1 MKKTIKL
8 IFCLGS
14 LMSLLNINAT
24 KNNDF
29 LETTLLDNNEK
40 ISLIGKRNA
49 TSESLETS
57 KMFTQVGLKNGDY
70 YLRFATAIKANE
82 NLDNISTLNYTR
94 IIEDNTKTA
103 EAKTVY
109 YGIASGENTY
119 YYDGT
124 DLTTDAKYRGQ
135 YLWTCYTIKF
145 KNASVS
151 NYLEKNIQLKLVIND
166 NNNDAVTT
174 TTTLLENM
182 NKFSFEAE
190 SDSVT
195 YKNCDNVP
203 SWGGIS
209 QNYKIGGQTGIK
221 VENGNEGASFT
232 FNINSEYETYLMS
245 SVYVTPFKEE
255 NYCLNDKYSLTVNNE
270 IIDYKTSVIETG
282 VDGTEYDGNWAKYF
296 VKVDIGMLHL
306 VKGNNTITFT
316 SKGWAGLIMDKIEFN
331 GLANLKEFGYECVI
345 EAESDSVIVKQS
357 DNQKYDGITTNGTT
371 NGIGRLKVENEN
383 QGASFTFNVNS
394 ESDVEANLMAYVTPK
409 QFDYYLQDG
418 YSLLINGLEMKYDA
432 SIIKTPGK
440 DANYDGSW
448 ATYFVEVKI
457 GKIKLV
463 KGNNTIT
470 FVAKNTAGLIMDK
483 IILTANTPISE
494 ASK

>member
-70 YLRFATAIKANE
+70 YLRFATAIKAND
-82 NLDNISTLNYTR
+82 NLDYISTLNYTR
-94 IIEDNTKTA
+94 IIEDNTNQV
-103 EAKTVY
+103 EARTVY
-109 YGIASGENTY
+109 YGISSGENTY
-119 YYDGT
+119 YYDGSK
-124 DLTTDAKYRGQ
+124 LTTDASYRGQ

-151 NYLEKNIQLKLVIND
+151 NYLEKNIQMKLLINGKD
-166 NNNDAVTT
+166 EVTT
-174 TTTLLENM
+174 TTTLLDNM

-195 YKNCDNVP
+195 IKQIDEP
-203 SWGGIS
+203 KWGGITT
-209 QNYKIGGQTGIK
+209 NGTTNGIGRLK
-221 VENGNEGASFT
+221 VENDNKGASFT

-245 SVYVTPFKEE
+245 SVYVTPFKY
-255 NYCLNDKYSLTVNNE
+255 NYYLHNEYSLTVNNE
-270 IIDYKTSVIETG
+270 IIDYHTKEIENVGKDETL
-282 VDGTEYDGNWAKYF
+282 YDGVWAKQF

-306 VKGNNTITFT
+306 VQGNNTITFT
-316 SKGWAGLIMDKIEFN
+316 SKSSAGLIMDKIEFA

-345 EAESDSVIVKQS
+345 EAESDSVTIKQI
-357 DNQKYDGITTNGTT
+357 DEPKWGGITTNGTT
-371 NGIGRLKVENEN
+371 NGIGRLKVENDN
-383 QGASFTFNVNS
+383 KGASFTFNVNS
-394 ESDVEANLMAYVTPK
+394 ELDVEANLTTYVTPK
-409 QFDYYLQDG
+409 QFNYYLHND
-418 YSLLINGLEMKYDA
+418 YSLLINGVEMNYET
-432 SIIKTPGK
+432 SVITTPGES
-440 DANYDGSW
+440 ATYEGAW

>member
-70 YLRFATAIKANE
+70 YLRFATAIKAND
-82 NLDNISTLNYTR
+82 NLDYISTLNYTR
-94 IIEDNTKTA
+94 IIEDNTNQV
-103 EAKTVY
+103 EARTVY
-109 YGIASGENTY
+109 YGISSGENTY
-119 YYDGT
+119 YYDGSK
-124 DLTTDAKYRGQ
+124 LTTDASYRGQ

-151 NYLEKNIQLKLVIND
+151 NYLEKNIQMKLLINGKD
-166 NNNDAVTT
+166 EVTT
-174 TTTLLENM
+174 TTTLLDNM

-195 YKNCDNVP
+195 IKQIDEP
-203 SWGGIS
+203 KWGGITT
-209 QNYKIGGQTGIK
+209 NGTTNGIGRLK
-221 VENGNEGASFT
+221 VENDNKGASFT

-245 SVYVTPFKEE
+245 SVYVTPFKY
-255 NYCLNDKYSLTVNNE
+255 NYYLHNEYSLTVNNE
-270 IIDYKTSVIETG
+270 IIDYQTKEIENVGKDETL
-282 VDGTEYDGNWAKYF
+282 YDGVWAKQF

-306 VKGNNTITFT
+306 VQGNNTITFT
-316 SKGWAGLIMDKIEFN
+316 SKSSAGLIMDKIEFA

-345 EAESDSVIVKQS
+345 EAESDSVTIKQI
-357 DNQKYDGITTNGTT
+357 DEPKWGGITTNGTT
-371 NGIGRLKVENEN
+371 NGIGRLKVENDN
-383 QGASFTFNVNS
+383 KGASFTFNVNS
-394 ESDVEANLMAYVTPK
+394 ELDVEANLTTYVTPK
-409 QFDYYLQDG
+409 QFNYYLHND
-418 YSLLINGLEMKYDA
+418 YSLLINGVEMNYET
-432 SIIKTPGK
+432 SVITTPGES
-440 DANYDGSW
+440 ATYEGAW

>member
-70 YLRFATAIKANE
+70 YLRFATAIKAND

-109 YGIASGENTY
+109 YGIASGEETY

-124 DLTTDAKYRGQ
+124 DLTTDTKYRGQ

-151 NYLEKNIQLKLVIND
+151 NYLEKNIQMELLINGKD
-166 NNNDAVTT
+166 KVTT
-174 TTTLLENM
+174 TTTLLDNM

-195 YKNCDNVP
+195 IKQIDEP
-203 SWGGIS
+203 KWGGITT
-209 QNYKIGGQTGIK
+209 NGTTDGKGRLK
-221 VENGNEGASFT
+221 VENDNKGASFT
-232 FNINSEYETYLMS
+232 FNIYSEYETYLMS
-245 SVYVTPFKEE
+245 SVYVTPFKY
-255 NYCLNDKYSLTVNNE
+255 NYYLHNEYSLTVNNE
-270 IIDYKTSVIETG
+270 KIDYQTNEIKNVGKDETL
-282 VDGTEYDGNWAKYF
+282 YDGVWAKCF

-306 VKGNNTITFT
+306 VQGNNTITFT
-316 SKGWAGLIMDKIEFN
+316 SKSTAGLIMDKIEFN
-331 GLANLKEFGYECVI
+331 GLANLKEFSYECVI
-345 EAESDSVIVKQS
+345 EAESDSVTIKQA
-357 DNQKYDGITTNGTT
+357 DNPKYGGITTDGTT

-394 ESDVEANLMAYVTPK
+394 ELDVEANLTTYVTPK
-409 QFDYYLQDG
+409 QFNYYLHND
-418 YSLLINGLEMKYDA
+418 YSLLINGVEMKYET
-432 SIIKTPGK
+432 SVITTPGK
-440 DANYDGSW
+440 DATYEGAW

-494 ASK
+494 VSK

>member
-49 TSESLETS
+49 VSESLETS
-57 KMFTQVGLKNGDY
+57 KMFTQAGLKDGDY
-70 YLRFATAIKANE
+70 YLRFATAIKVNDT
-82 NLDNISTLNYTR
+82 LDNISTLNYTR

-119 YYDGT
+119 YYDGSK
-124 DLTTDAKYRGQ
+124 LTTDATFKGK

-151 NYLEKNIQLKLVIND
+151 NYLEKNIQLKLFINGKEE
-166 NNNDAVTT
+166 ATT

-195 YKNCDNVP
+195 YKDCANPQD
-203 SWGGIS
+203 GGITT
-209 QNYKIGGQTGIK
+209 NGITDGKGRLK
-221 VENGNEGASFT
+221 VGNGNAGAYFT
-232 FNINSEYETYLMS
+232 FNIYSEYETYLMS
-245 SVYVTPFKEE
+245 SVYVTPFKY
-255 NYCLNDKYSLTVNNE
+255 NYYLHNEYSLTVNNE
-270 IIDYKTSVIETG
+270 IINYQTKEIKDVGKDETL
-282 VDGTEYDGNWAKYF
+282 YDGVWAKQF

-306 VKGNNTITFT
+306 VQGNNTITFT
-316 SKGWAGLIMDKIEFN
+316 SITTAGLIMDKIEFN
-331 GLANLKEFGYECVI
+331 GLANLKEFGYECEI
-345 EAESDSVIVKQS
+345 EAESESVTITQAEKPLWGGVSKDIYS
-357 DNQKYDGITTNGTT
+357 DTNTGY
-371 NGIGRLKVENEN
+371 LKVENDN
-383 QGASFTFNVNS
+383 AGSSFTFNINS
-394 ESDVEANLMAYVTPK
+394 STEGVAVLYTYVTPK
-409 QFDYYLQDG
+409 KYEDYKLNQQSD
-418 YSLLINGLEMKYDA
+418 LIINGTQITYESEAVIKDETLED
-432 SIIKTPGK
+432 
-440 DANYDGSW
+440 NHW
-448 ATYFVEVKI
+448 ATYFRR
-457 GKIKLV
+457 IKVARIEL
-463 KGNNTIT
+463 KEGNNTIT
-470 FVAKNTAGLIMDK
+470 FKTKGWHGLMMDK
-483 IILTANTPISE
+483 IVLSSTTSLSEISR
-494 ASK
+494 

>member
-29 LETTLLDNNEK
+29 SETTLLDNNEK
-40 ISLIGKRNA
+40 ISLIEKRNA
-49 TSESLETS
+49 VSESLETS
-57 KMFTQVGLKNGDY
+57 KMFTQAGLKDGDY
-70 YLRFATAIKANE
+70 YLRFATAIKANG
-82 NLDNISTLNYTR
+82 NLDNISTINYTR

-109 YGIASGENTY
+109 YGIASGEETY

-124 DLTTDAKYRGQ
+124 DLTTDAKYKGQ

-145 KNASVS
+145 KNESVS
-151 NYLEKNIQLKLVIND
+151 NYLEKNIQLKLFINGKEE
-166 NNNDAVTT
+166 ATT

-195 YKNCDNVP
+195 YKDCDNVP
-203 SWGGIS
+203 EWGGIS

-221 VENGNEGASFT
+221 VENGNKGASFT
-232 FNINSEYETYLMS
+232 FNLNSEYETYLMS
-245 SVYVTPFKEE
+245 SVYVTPFKY
-255 NYCLNDKYSLTVNNE
+255 NYCLHNEYSLTVNNE
-270 IIDYKTSVIETG
+270 IINYQTKEIENVGKDETL
-282 VDGTEYDGNWAKYF
+282 YDGVWAKQF

-306 VKGNNTITFT
+306 VQGNNTITFT
-316 SKGWAGLIMDKIEFN
+316 SITTAGLIMDKIEFA

-345 EAESDSVIVKQS
+345 EAESDSVTIKQAENIS
-357 DNQKYDGITTNGTT
+357 EWGGITTDGTT
-371 NGIGRLKVENEN
+371 NGIGRLKVENSN

-394 ESDVEANLMAYVTPK
+394 ESNVEANLTTYVTPK
-409 QFDYYLQDG
+409 SFDYYLQDG

-432 SIIKTPGK
+432 SIIKTPGES
-440 DANYDGSW
+440 ATYEGAW

>member
-70 YLRFATAIKANE
+70 YLRFATAIKANG

-94 IIEDNTKTA
+94 IIEDSTKTA

-109 YGIASGENTY
+109 YGIASGEETY

-124 DLTTDAKYRGQ
+124 DLTTDATYKGQ

-151 NYLEKNIQLKLVIND
+151 NYLEKNIQLKLFINGKEE
-166 NNNDAVTT
+166 ATT
-174 TTTLLENM
+174 TTTLLDNM

-195 YKNCDNVP
+195 YKNCAKPQD
-203 SWGGIS
+203 GGITT
-209 QNYKIGGQTGIK
+209 NGTTDGKGRLK
-221 VENGNEGASFT
+221 VGNGNEGASFT

-245 SVYVTPFKEE
+245 SVYVTPFKY
-255 NYCLNDKYSLTVNNE
+255 NYYLHNEYSLTVNNE
-270 IIDYKTSVIETG
+270 KIDYQTNEIKDVGKDETL
-282 VDGTEYDGNWAKYF
+282 YDGVWAKQF

-306 VKGNNTITFT
+306 VQGNNTIKFT
-316 SKGWAGLIMDKIEFN
+316 AKGQAGLIMDKIEFN
-331 GLANLKEFGYECVI
+331 GLANLKEFGYECEI
-345 EAESDSVIVKQS
+345 EAESDSVTITQAEKPLWGGVSKGVYS
-357 DNQKYDGITTNGTT
+357 DTNTGY
-371 NGIGRLKVENEN
+371 LKVENDN
-383 QGASFTFNVNS
+383 AGSSFTFNINS
-394 ESDVEANLMAYVTPK
+394 STEGVAVLYTYVTPK
-409 QFDYYLQDG
+409 KYEDYKLNQQSD
-418 YSLLINGLEMKYDA
+418 LIINDTQITYESETVLKDETLED
-432 SIIKTPGK
+432 
-440 DANYDGSW
+440 NHW
-448 ATYFVEVKI
+448 ATYFRR
-457 GKIKLV
+457 IKVARIEL
-463 KGNNTIT
+463 KEGNNTIT
-470 FVAKNTAGLIMDK
+470 FKTKGWHGLMMDK
-483 IILTANTPISE
+483 IVLTSITSLSEIS
-494 ASK
+494 K

>member
-29 LETTLLDNNEK
+29 SETTLLDNNEK

-49 TSESLETS
+49 VSESLETS
-57 KMFTQVGLKNGDY
+57 RMFTQAGLKDGDY
-70 YLRFATAIKANE
+70 YLRFATAIKANG

-103 EAKTVY
+103 KAETVY
-109 YGIASGENTY
+109 YGISSGENTY
-119 YYDGT
+119 YYDGSK
-124 DLTTDAKYRGQ
+124 LTTEAEYRGQ

-145 KNASVS
+145 KNESVS
-151 NYLEKNIQLKLVIND
+151 NYLEKNIQLKLFINGKEE
-166 NNNDAVTT
+166 ATT

-195 YKNCDNVP
+195 IKQIDEP
-203 SWGGIS
+203 KWGGITT
-209 QNYKIGGQTGIK
+209 NGTTDGKGRLK
-221 VENGNEGASFT
+221 VENDNKGASFT
-232 FNINSEYETYLMS
+232 FNIYSEYETYLMS
-245 SVYVTPFKEE
+245 SVYVTPFKY
-255 NYCLNDKYSLTVNNE
+255 NYYLHNEYSLTVNNE
-270 IIDYKTSVIETG
+270 KIDYQTKEIKDVGTDETL
-282 VDGTEYDGNWAKYF
+282 YDGVWAKQF

-306 VKGNNTITFT
+306 VQGNNTITFT
-316 SKGWAGLIMDKIEFN
+316 SKSSAGLIMDKIEFA

-345 EAESDSVIVKQS
+345 EAESDSVTIKQI
-357 DNQKYDGITTNGTT
+357 DEPKWGGITTNGAT
-371 NGIGRLKVENEN
+371 NGIGRLKVENDN
-383 QGASFTFNVNS
+383 KGASFTFNVNS
-394 ESDVEANLMAYVTPK
+394 ESDVEANLTTYVTPK
-409 QFDYYLQDG
+409 QFNYYLHND
-418 YSLLINGLEMKYDA
+418 YSLLINGVEMNYET
-432 SIIKTPGK
+432 SVITTPGES
-440 DANYDGSW
+440 AIYEGAW

>member
-57 KMFTQVGLKNGDY
+57 KMFTQAGLKDGDY
-70 YLRFATAIKANE
+70 YLRFATAIKVNG

-109 YGIASGENTY
+109 YGIASGEETY

-124 DLTTDAKYRGQ
+124 DLTTNAKYKGQ

-151 NYLEKNIQLKLVIND
+151 NYLEKNIQMNLLINGKD
-166 NNNDAVTT
+166 EVTT
-174 TTTLLENM
+174 TTTLLDNM

-195 YKNCDNVP
+195 YKNCANPQD
-203 SWGGIS
+203 GGITT
-209 QNYKIGGQTGIK
+209 NGITDGKGRLK
-221 VENGNEGASFT
+221 VGNDNKGAYFT
-232 FNINSEYETYLMS
+232 FNIYSEYETYLMS
-245 SVYVTPFKEE
+245 SVYVTPFKYKYYLHNE
-255 NYCLNDKYSLTVNNE
+255 YSLTVNNE
-270 IIDYKTSVIETG
+270 IINYQTKEIKDVGKDETL
-282 VDGTEYDGNWAKYF
+282 YDGVWAKQF
-296 VKVDIGMLHL
+296 VKVEIGMLHL
-306 VKGNNTITFT
+306 VQGNNTIKFT
-316 SKGWAGLIMDKIEFN
+316 AKGQAGLIMDKIEFN
-331 GLANLKEFGYECVI
+331 GLAKLKEFGYDCVI
-345 EAESDSVIVKQS
+345 EAESESVTITQAENPLWGGVSKGVYS
-357 DNQKYDGITTNGTT
+357 DTNTGY
-371 NGIGRLKVENEN
+371 LKVENEN
-383 QGASFTFNVNS
+383 AGSSFAFNINS
-394 ESDVEANLMAYVTPK
+394 STEGVAVLYTYVTPK
-409 QFDYYLQDG
+409 KYEDYKLNQQSD
-418 YSLLINGLEMKYDA
+418 LIINGTQITYESEAVLKDEKLED
-432 SIIKTPGK
+432 
-440 DANYDGSW
+440 NHW
-448 ATYFVEVKI
+448 ATYFRR
-457 GKIKLV
+457 IKVARIEL
-463 KGNNTIT
+463 KEGNNTIT
-470 FVAKNTAGLIMDK
+470 FKTKGWHGLMMDK
-483 IILTANTPISE
+483 IVLTSTTSLSE

>member
-70 YLRFATAIKANE
+70 YLRFATAIKAND

-103 EAKTVY
+103 KAETVY
-109 YGIASGENTY
+109 YGISSGENTY
-119 YYDGT
+119 YYDGSK
-124 DLTTDAKYRGQ
+124 LTTEAEYRGQ

-151 NYLEKNIQLKLVIND
+151 NYLEKNIQMKLLINGKD
-166 NNNDAVTT
+166 EVTT
-174 TTTLLENM
+174 TTTLLDNM

-195 YKNCDNVP
+195 YKDCAKPQD
-203 SWGGIS
+203 GGITT
-209 QNYKIGGQTGIK
+209 NGITDGKGRLK
-221 VENGNEGASFT
+221 VGNDNKGAYFT
-232 FNINSEYETYLMS
+232 FNIYSEYETYLMS
-245 SVYVTPFKEE
+245 SVYVTPF
-255 NYCLNDKYSLTVNNE
+255 NYNYFLHNEYSLTVNNE
-270 IIDYKTSVIETG
+270 IIDYQTNIIEKG
-282 VDGTEYDGNWAKYF
+282 IDGTEYDGNWAKYF

-306 VKGNNTITFT
+306 VQGNNTIKFT
-316 SKGWAGLIMDKIEFN
+316 AKGYAGLMMDKIEFA
-331 GLANLKEFGYECVI
+331 GLANLKEFGYECKI
-345 EAESDSVIVKQS
+345 EAESESVTITQAE
-357 DNQKYDGITTNGTT
+357 NPLWGGITKGVYSDTNTGY
-371 NGIGRLKVENEN
+371 LKVENYN
-383 QGASFTFNVNS
+383 AGSSFTFNINS
-394 ESDVEANLMAYVTPK
+394 STEGVAVLYTYVTPK
-409 QFDYYLQDG
+409 KYEDYKLNQQSD
-418 YSLLINGLEMKYDA
+418 LIINGTQITYESEAVLKDEELED
-432 SIIKTPGK
+432 
-440 DANYDGSW
+440 NHW
-448 ATYFVEVKI
+448 ATYFRR
-457 GKIKLV
+457 IKVARIEL
-463 KGNNTIT
+463 KEGNNTIT
-470 FVAKNTAGLIMDK
+470 FVAKNTAGLMMDK
-483 IILTANTPISE
+483 IILTSTTSLSE

>member
-70 YLRFATAIKANE
+70 YLRFATAIKDNG

-103 EAKTVY
+103 KAETVY
-109 YGIASGENTY
+109 YGISSGENTY
-119 YYDGT
+119 YYDGSK
-124 DLTTDAKYRGQ
+124 LTTEAEYRGQ

-145 KNASVS
+145 KNESVS
-151 NYLEKNIQLKLVIND
+151 NYLEKNIQLKLFINGKEE
-166 NNNDAVTT
+166 ATT

-195 YKNCDNVP
+195 IKQIDEP
-203 SWGGIS
+203 KWGGITT
-209 QNYKIGGQTGIK
+209 NGTTDGKGRLK
-221 VENGNEGASFT
+221 VENDNKGASFT

-245 SVYVTPFKEE
+245 SVYVTPFKY
-255 NYCLNDKYSLTVNNE
+255 NYYLHNEYSLTVNNE
-270 IIDYKTSVIETG
+270 IIDYQTKEIENVGKDETL
-282 VDGTEYDGNWAKYF
+282 YDGVWAKQF

-306 VKGNNTITFT
+306 VQGNNTITFT
-316 SKGWAGLIMDKIEFN
+316 SKSSAGLIMDKIEFA

-345 EAESDSVIVKQS
+345 EAESDSVTIKQI
-357 DNQKYDGITTNGTT
+357 DEPKWGGITTNGAT
-371 NGIGRLKVENEN
+371 NGIGRLKVENDN
-383 QGASFTFNVNS
+383 KGASFTFNVNS
-394 ESDVEANLMAYVTPK
+394 ESDVEANLTTYVTPK
-409 QFDYYLQDG
+409 QFNYYLHND
-418 YSLLINGLEMKYDA
+418 YSLLINGVEMNYET
-432 SIIKTPGK
+432 SVITTPGES
-440 DANYDGSW
+440 ATYEGAW

>member
-57 KMFTQVGLKNGDY
+57 KMFTQVGLKDGDY
-70 YLRFATAIKANE
+70 YLRFATAIKVND

-94 IIEDNTKTA
+94 IIEDNTNQV
-103 EAKTVY
+103 EARTVY
-109 YGIASGENTY
+109 YGISSGENTY
-119 YYDGT
+119 YYDGSK
-124 DLTTDAKYRGQ
+124 LTTDASYRGQ

-151 NYLEKNIQLKLVIND
+151 NYLEKNIQLKLFINGKEE
-166 NNNDAVTT
+166 ATT

-195 YKNCDNVP
+195 IKQIDEP
-203 SWGGIS
+203 KWGGITT
-209 QNYKIGGQTGIK
+209 NGTTDGKGRLK
-221 VENGNEGASFT
+221 VENDNKGASFT

-245 SVYVTPFKEE
+245 SVYVTPFKY
-255 NYCLNDKYSLTVNNE
+255 NYYLHNEYSLTVNNE
-270 IIDYKTSVIETG
+270 IIDYQTKEIENVGKDETL
-282 VDGTEYDGNWAKYF
+282 YDGVWAKQF

-306 VKGNNTITFT
+306 VQGNNTITFT
-316 SKGWAGLIMDKIEFN
+316 SKSSAGLIMDKIEFA

-345 EAESDSVIVKQS
+345 EAESDSVTIKQI
-357 DNQKYDGITTNGTT
+357 DEPKWGGITTNGTT
-371 NGIGRLKVENEN
+371 NGIGRLKVENDN
-383 QGASFTFNVNS
+383 KGASFTFNVNS
-394 ESDVEANLMAYVTPK
+394 ELDVEANLTTYVTPK
-409 QFDYYLQDG
+409 QFNYYLHND
-418 YSLLINGLEMKYDA
+418 YSLLINGVEMNYET
-432 SIIKTPGK
+432 SVITTPGES
-440 DANYDGSW
+440 ATYEGAW

>member
-14 LMSLLNINAT
+14 LMSLLNINVT

-40 ISLIGKRNA
+40 ISLIEKRNA
-49 TSESLETS
+49 VSESLETS
-57 KMFTQVGLKNGDY
+57 KMFTQAGLKDGDY
-70 YLRFATAIKANE
+70 YLRFATAIKVND

-119 YYDGT
+119 YYDGSK
-124 DLTTDAKYRGQ
+124 LTTEASYRGQ

-151 NYLEKNIQLKLVIND
+151 NYLEKNIQMKLLINGKD
-166 NNNDAVTT
+166 EVTT
-174 TTTLLENM
+174 TTTLLDNM

-195 YKNCDNVP
+195 YKNCDHVP
-203 SWGGIS
+203 EWGGIS

-221 VENGNEGASFT
+221 VENGNKGASFT
-232 FNINSEYETYLMS
+232 FNLNSEYETYLMS
-245 SVYVTPFKEE
+245 SVYVTPFKY
-255 NYCLNDKYSLTVNNE
+255 NYCLHNEYSLTVNNE
-270 IIDYKTSVIETG
+270 IINYQTKEIKDVGTDETL
-282 VDGTEYDGNWAKYF
+282 YDGVWAKQF

-306 VKGNNTITFT
+306 VQGNNTIKFT
-316 SKGWAGLIMDKIEFN
+316 AKGQAGLIMDKIEFA

-357 DNQKYDGITTNGTT
+357 DNQTYDGITTNGTT

-394 ESDVEANLMAYVTPK
+394 ESDAEANLTTYVTPK
-409 QFDYYLQDG
+409 KFDYYLQDG
-418 YSLLINGLEMKYDA
+418 YSLLINGLEMKYNA
-432 SIIKTPGK
+432 SIITTPGK
-440 DANYDGSW
+440 DATYEGAW

-463 KGNNTIT
+463 QGNNTIT

>member
-57 KMFTQVGLKNGDY
+57 KMFTQAGLKDGDY
-70 YLRFATAIKANE
+70 YLRFATAIKVNG

-109 YGIASGENTY
+109 YGIASGEKTY
-119 YYDGT
+119 YYDGK
-124 DLTTDAKYRGQ
+124 DLTTDATFKGK

-151 NYLEKNIQLKLVIND
+151 NYLEKNIQMKLFINGKEE
-166 NNNDAVTT
+166 VTT
-174 TTTLLENM
+174 TTTLLDNM

-195 YKNCDNVP
+195 YKDCDHVP
-203 SWGGIS
+203 EWGGIS
-209 QNYKIGGQTGIK
+209 LSYKIGDYTGIK
-221 VENGNEGASFT
+221 VDNGNEGASFT
-232 FNINSEYETYLMS
+232 FNIYSEYETYLMS

-255 NYCLNDKYSLTVNNE
+255 NYYLHDKCSLTVNNA
-270 IIDYKTSVIETG
+270 IIDYKTSIIEKPI
-282 VDGTEYDGNWAKYF
+282 DGTDCDGTWAKYF

-306 VKGNNTITFT
+306 VQGNNTITFT
-316 SKGWAGLIMDKIEFN
+316 TKGYAGLIMDKIEFA
-331 GLANLKEFGYECVI
+331 GLANLKEFGYKCVI
-345 EAESDSVIVKQS
+345 EAESDSVTIKQA
-357 DNQKYDGITTNGTT
+357 DEPIDGGITTNGTT
-371 NGIGRLKVENEN
+371 NGIGRLKVENSN

-394 ESDVEANLMAYVTPK
+394 ESDVETNLTTYVTPK
-409 QFDYYLQDG
+409 RFNYYLHND
-418 YSLLINGLEMKYDA
+418 YSILINGVEINYKT
-432 SIIKTPGK
+432 SVITTPGESVTYEG
-440 DANYDGSW
+440 AW

-483 IILTANTPISE
+483 IILTSTTPSLSE

>member
-1 MKKTIKL
+1 MKKTIRL

-14 LMSLLNINAT
+14 LMSLLNINDT

-29 LETTLLDNNEK
+29 SETTLLDNNEK

-57 KMFTQVGLKNGDY
+57 KMFTQVGLQNGDY
-70 YLRFATAIKANE
+70 YLRFATAIKADG

-103 EAKTVY
+103 KAETVY
-109 YGIASGENTY
+109 YGISSGENTY
-119 YYDGT
+119 YYDGSK
-124 DLTTDAKYRGQ
+124 LTTEAEYRGQ

-151 NYLEKNIQLKLVIND
+151 NYLEKNIQLKLFINGKEE
-166 NNNDAVTT
+166 ATT

-195 YKNCDNVP
+195 IKQIDEP
-203 SWGGIS
+203 KWGGITT
-209 QNYKIGGQTGIK
+209 NGTTNGIGRLK
-221 VENGNEGASFT
+221 VENDNKGASFT
-232 FNINSEYETYLMS
+232 FNIYSEYETYLMS
-245 SVYVTPFKEE
+245 SVYVTPFKY
-255 NYCLNDKYSLTVNNE
+255 NYYLHNEYSLTVNNE
-270 IIDYKTSVIETG
+270 IIDYQTKEIENVGKDETL
-282 VDGTEYDGNWAKYF
+282 YDGVWAKQF

-306 VKGNNTITFT
+306 VQGNNTITFT
-316 SKGWAGLIMDKIEFN
+316 SKSTAGLIMDKIEFN
-331 GLANLKEFGYECVI
+331 GLANLKEFSYECVI
-345 EAESDSVIVKQS
+345 EAESDNVIVKQA
-357 DNQKYDGITTNGTT
+357 DDPKYGGITTDGTT

-394 ESDVEANLMAYVTPK
+394 ELDVEANLTTYVTPK
-409 QFDYYLQDG
+409 RYNYYLHND
-418 YSLLINGLEMKYDA
+418 YSLLINGVEMNYET
-432 SIIKTPGK
+432 SVITTPGES
-440 DANYDGSW
+440 ATYEGAW

>member
-70 YLRFATAIKANE
+70 YLRFATAIKAND

-109 YGIASGENTY
+109 YGISSGENTY
-119 YYDGT
+119 YYDGSK
-124 DLTTDAKYRGQ
+124 LTTEAEYRGQ

-145 KNASVS
+145 KNESVS
-151 NYLEKNIQLKLVIND
+151 NYLEKNIQLKLFINGKEE
-166 NNNDAVTT
+166 VTT

-182 NKFSFEAE
+182 DKFSFEAE

-203 SWGGIS
+203 EWGGIS

-221 VENGNEGASFT
+221 VENGNKGASFT

-245 SVYVTPFKEE
+245 SVYVTPFSY
-255 NYCLNDKYSLTVNNE
+255 NYYLHNEYSLIVNNE
-270 IIDYKTSVIETG
+270 IIDYQTKVIENA
-282 VDGTEYDGNWAKYF
+282 GTDKSKYDGNWAKYF

-306 VKGNNTITFT
+306 VQGNNTITFT
-316 SKGWAGLIMDKIEFN
+316 SKSSAGLIMDKIEFA

-345 EAESDSVIVKQS
+345 EAESDSVTIKQA
-357 DNQKYDGITTNGTT
+357 DEPIDGGITTNGVT
-371 NGIGRLKVENEN
+371 NGIGRLKVENN
-383 QGASFTFNVNS
+383 NKGSSFTFNVNS
-394 ESDVEANLMAYVTPK
+394 ESDVEANLTTYVTPK
-409 QFDYYLQDG
+409 SFNYYLHDD
-418 YSLLINGLEMKYDA
+418 YSLLINDVETKYKT
-432 SIIKTPGK
+432 SMVETPGES
-440 DANYDGSW
+440 ATYEGAW

-494 ASK
+494 VSK

>member
-57 KMFTQVGLKNGDY
+57 KMFTQVGLKDGDY
-70 YLRFATAIKANE
+70 YLRFATAIKVND

-103 EAKTVY
+103 KAETVY
-109 YGIASGENTY
+109 YGISSGENTY

-124 DLTTDAKYRGQ
+124 DLTTDASYRGQ

-151 NYLEKNIQLKLVIND
+151 NYLEKNIQMNLLIND
-166 NNNDAVTT
+166 KDEVTT
-174 TTTLLENM
+174 TTTLLDNM

-195 YKNCDNVP
+195 YKNCVNVP
-203 SWGGIS
+203 EWGGIS

-232 FNINSEYETYLMS
+232 FNIYSEYETYLMS

-255 NYCLNDKYSLTVNNE
+255 NYRLNDKYSLTVNNE

-282 VDGTEYDGNWAKYF
+282 IDGTEYDGNWAKYF

-306 VKGNNTITFT
+306 VQGNNTITFT
-316 SKGWAGLIMDKIEFN
+316 SKGWAGLITDKIEFA
-331 GLANLKEFGYECVI
+331 GLANLKEFGYDCVI
-345 EAESDSVIVKQS
+345 EAESESVTITQAENLK
-357 DNQKYDGITTNGTT
+357 DNGITRGTYAETNTGY
-371 NGIGRLKVENEN
+371 LKVENN
-383 QGASFTFNVNS
+383 NAGSSFTFNINS
-394 ESDVEANLMAYVTPK
+394 STEGVAVLYTYVTPK
-409 QFDYYLQDG
+409 KYEDYKLNQQSD
-418 YSLLINGLEMKYDA
+418 LIINGTQITYESEAVLKDETLED
-432 SIIKTPGK
+432 
-440 DANYDGSW
+440 NHW
-448 ATYFVEVKI
+448 ATYFRR
-457 GKIKLV
+457 IKVARIEL
-463 KGNNTIT
+463 KEGNNTIT
-470 FVAKNTAGLIMDK
+470 FKTKGWHGLMMDK
-483 IILTANTPISE
+483 IVLTSTTSLSEIS
-494 ASK
+494 K

>member
-70 YLRFATAIKANE
+70 YLRFATAIKAND

-103 EAKTVY
+103 KAETVY
-109 YGIASGENTY
+109 YGISSGENTY
-119 YYDGT
+119 YYDGSK
-124 DLTTDAKYRGQ
+124 LTTEAEYRGQ

-151 NYLEKNIQLKLVIND
+151 NYLEKNIQLKLFINGKEE
-166 NNNDAVTT
+166 ATT

-195 YKNCDNVP
+195 YKDCAKPQD
-203 SWGGIS
+203 GGITT
-209 QNYKIGGQTGIK
+209 NGTTDGKGRLK
-221 VENGNEGASFT
+221 VGNGNEGASFT

-245 SVYVTPFKEE
+245 SVYVTPFKY
-255 NYCLNDKYSLTVNNE
+255 NYYLHNEYSLTVNNE
-270 IIDYKTSVIETG
+270 KIDYQTNEIKDVGKDETL
-282 VDGTEYDGNWAKYF
+282 YDGVWAKQF

-306 VKGNNTITFT
+306 VQGNNTITFT
-316 SKGWAGLIMDKIEFN
+316 AKGYAGLIMDKIEFN

-345 EAESDSVIVKQS
+345 EAESDSVTIKQAENIS
-357 DNQKYDGITTNGTT
+357 EWGGITTDGTT
-371 NGIGRLKVENEN
+371 NGIGRLKVENN
-383 QGASFTFNVNS
+383 NKGASFTFNVNS
-394 ESDVEANLMAYVTPK
+394 ESDVEANLTTYVTPK
-409 QFDYYLQDG
+409 SFDYYLHND
-418 YSLLINGLEMKYDA
+418 YSLLINGVEMNYET
-432 SIIKTPGK
+432 SVITTPGES
-440 DANYDGSW
+440 ATYEGAW

-483 IILTANTPISE
+483 IILTANTPINE

>member
-49 TSESLETS
+49 VSESLETS
-57 KMFTQVGLKNGDY
+57 KMFTQAGLKDGDY
-70 YLRFATAIKANE
+70 YLRFATAIKVNG

-94 IIEDNTKTA
+94 IIEDNTRTA
-103 EAKTVY
+103 KAETVY
-109 YGIASGENTY
+109 YGISSGEKTY
-119 YYDGT
+119 YYNGSELT
-124 DLTTDAKYRGQ
+124 DDVTFKGQ

-151 NYLEKNIQLKLVIND
+151 NYLEKNIQLKLFINGKEE
-166 NNNDAVTT
+166 ATT

-195 YKNCDNVP
+195 YKDCANVP
-203 SWGGIS
+203 EWGGIS

-221 VENGNEGASFT
+221 VENGNKGASFT
-232 FNINSEYETYLMS
+232 FNINSEYETYLAT
-245 SVYVTPFKEE
+245 SVYVTPFK
-255 NYCLNDKYSLTVNNE
+255 S
-270 IIDYKTSVIETG
+270 
-282 VDGTEYDGNWAKYF
+282 
-296 VKVDIGMLHL
+296 
-306 VKGNNTITFT
+306 
-316 SKGWAGLIMDKIEFN
+316 
-331 GLANLKEFGYECVI
+331 
-345 EAESDSVIVKQS
+345 
-357 DNQKYDGITTNGTT
+357 

-394 ESDVEANLMAYVTPK
+394 ESDAEANLTTYVTPK
-409 QFDYYLQDG
+409 QFDYFLQDG

-440 DANYDGSW
+440 DADYDGSW
-448 ATYFVEVKI
+448 AKYFVEVKI

-470 FVAKNTAGLIMDK
+470 FVAKNTAGLIIDK

-494 ASK
+494 VSK

>member
-70 YLRFATAIKANE
+70 YLRFATAIKANG

-103 EAKTVY
+103 KAETVY
-109 YGIASGENTY
+109 YGISSGEETY
-119 YYDGT
+119 YYDGSK
-124 DLTTDAKYRGQ
+124 LTTEAEYRGQ

-151 NYLEKNIQLKLVIND
+151 NYLEKNIQLKLFINGKEE
-166 NNNDAVTT
+166 ATT

-195 YKNCDNVP
+195 IKQIDEP
-203 SWGGIS
+203 KWGGITT
-209 QNYKIGGQTGIK
+209 NGTTDGKGRLK
-221 VENGNEGASFT
+221 VENDNKGASFT
-232 FNINSEYETYLMS
+232 FNIYSEYETYLMS
-245 SVYVTPFKEE
+245 SVYVTPFKY
-255 NYCLNDKYSLTVNNE
+255 NYYLHNEYSLTVNNE
-270 IIDYKTSVIETG
+270 IIDYQTKVIEN
-282 VDGTEYDGNWAKYF
+282 VGTDETLYDGVWAKCF

-306 VKGNNTITFT
+306 VQGNNTITFT
-316 SKGWAGLIMDKIEFN
+316 AETTAGLIMDKIEFA

-345 EAESDSVIVKQS
+345 EAESDSVTVKQIEEP
-357 DNQKYDGITTNGTT
+357 KWGGITTDGTT

-394 ESDVEANLMAYVTPK
+394 ELDVEANLTTYVTPK
-409 QFDYYLQDG
+409 QFNYYLHND
-418 YSLLINGLEMKYDA
+418 YSLLINGVEMKYET
-432 SIIKTPGK
+432 SVITTPGK
-440 DANYDGSW
+440 DATYEGAW

-494 ASK
+494 VSK

>member
-70 YLRFATAIKANE
+70 YLRFATAIKVND

-119 YYDGT
+119 YYNGSELT
-124 DLTTDAKYRGQ
+124 DDVTFKGQ

-151 NYLEKNIQLKLVIND
+151 NYLEKNIQLKLFINGKEE
-166 NNNDAVTT
+166 ATT
-174 TTTLLENM
+174 TTTLLDNM

-195 YKNCDNVP
+195 IKQIDEP
-203 SWGGIS
+203 KWGGITT
-209 QNYKIGGQTGIK
+209 NGTTNGIGRLK
-221 VENGNEGASFT
+221 VENDNKGASFT

-245 SVYVTPFKEE
+245 SVYVTPFKY
-255 NYCLNDKYSLTVNNE
+255 NYYLHNEYSLTVNNE
-270 IIDYKTSVIETG
+270 IIDYQTKEIENVGKDETL
-282 VDGTEYDGNWAKYF
+282 YDGVWAKQF

-306 VKGNNTITFT
+306 VQGNNTITFT
-316 SKGWAGLIMDKIEFN
+316 SKSSAGLIMDKIEFA

-345 EAESDSVIVKQS
+345 EAESDSVTIKQI
-357 DNQKYDGITTNGTT
+357 DEPKWGGITTNGAT
-371 NGIGRLKVENEN
+371 NGIGRLKVENDN
-383 QGASFTFNVNS
+383 KGASFTFNVNS
-394 ESDVEANLMAYVTPK
+394 ESDVEANLTTYVTPK
-409 QFDYYLQDG
+409 KFDYYLHND
-418 YSLLINGLEMKYDA
+418 YSLLINGVEMNYET
-432 SIIKTPGK
+432 SVITTPGES
-440 DANYDGSW
+440 ATYEGAW

>member
-57 KMFTQVGLKNGDY
+57 KMFTQVGLKDGDY
-70 YLRFATAIKANE
+70 YLRFATAIKAND

-94 IIEDNTKTA
+94 IIEDNIKPI

-109 YGIASGENTY
+109 YGISSGENTY
-119 YYDGT
+119 YYDGSK
-124 DLTTDAKYRGQ
+124 LTNDASYRGQ

-151 NYLEKNIQLKLVIND
+151 NYLEKNIQMKLLINGKD
-166 NNNDAVTT
+166 EVTT
-174 TTTLLENM
+174 TTTLLDNM

-195 YKNCDNVP
+195 YKDCDNVP
-203 SWGGIS
+203 EWGGIS

-221 VENGNEGASFT
+221 VENGNKGASFT
-232 FNINSEYETYLMS
+232 FNINSECETYLAT
-245 SVYVTPFKEE
+245 SVYVTPFKY
-255 NYCLNDKYSLTVNNE
+255 NYCLHNEYSLTVNNE
-270 IIDYKTSVIETG
+270 KINYQTKEIENVGKDETL
-282 VDGTEYDGNWAKYF
+282 YDGVWAKQF

-306 VKGNNTITFT
+306 VQGNNTITFT
-316 SKGWAGLIMDKIEFN
+316 SITAAGLIMDKIEFA

-394 ESDVEANLMAYVTPK
+394 ESDAEANLTTYVTPK
-409 QFDYYLQDG
+409 QFDYFLQDG
-418 YSLLINGLEMKYDA
+418 YSLLINGLEMKYYA
-432 SIIKTPGK
+432 SIIKTPGEGT
-440 DANYDGSW
+440 DYDGSW
-448 ATYFVEVKI
+448 AKYFVEVKI

-483 IILTANTPISE
+483 IILTSTTSLSE

>member
-70 YLRFATAIKANE
+70 YLRFATAIKADG

-103 EAKTVY
+103 KAETVY
-109 YGIASGENTY
+109 YGISSGENTY
-119 YYDGT
+119 YYDGSK
-124 DLTTDAKYRGQ
+124 LTTEAEYRGQ

-151 NYLEKNIQLKLVIND
+151 NYLEKNIQLKLFINGKEE
-166 NNNDAVTT
+166 ATT

-195 YKNCDNVP
+195 IKQIDEP
-203 SWGGIS
+203 KWGGITT
-209 QNYKIGGQTGIK
+209 NGTTDGKGRLK
-221 VENGNEGASFT
+221 VENDNKGASFT
-232 FNINSEYETYLMS
+232 FNIYSEYETYLMS
-245 SVYVTPFKEE
+245 SVYVTPFKY
-255 NYCLNDKYSLTVNNE
+255 NYYLHNEYSLTVNNE
-270 IIDYKTSVIETG
+270 KIDYQTKEIENVGKDETL
-282 VDGTEYDGNWAKYF
+282 YDGVWAKQF

-306 VKGNNTITFT
+306 VQGNNTITFT
-316 SKGWAGLIMDKIEFN
+316 SKSTAGLIMDKIEFN
-331 GLANLKEFGYECVI
+331 GLANLKEFSYECVI
-345 EAESDSVIVKQS
+345 EAESDNVIVKQA
-357 DNQKYDGITTNGTT
+357 DDPKYGGITTDGTT

-394 ESDVEANLMAYVTPK
+394 ELDVEANLTTYVTPK
-409 QFDYYLQDG
+409 RYNYYLHND
-418 YSLLINGLEMKYDA
+418 YSLLINGVEMNYET
-432 SIIKTPGK
+432 SVITTPGES
-440 DANYDGSW
+440 ATYEGAW

-494 ASK
+494 VSK

>member
-49 TSESLETS
+49 VSESLETS
-57 KMFTQVGLKNGDY
+57 KMFTQAGLKDGDY
-70 YLRFATAIKANE
+70 YLRFATAIKVNG

-103 EAKTVY
+103 KAETVY
-109 YGIASGENTY
+109 YGISSGENTY
-119 YYDGT
+119 YYDGSK
-124 DLTTDAKYRGQ
+124 LTTEAEYRGQ

-151 NYLEKNIQLKLVIND
+151 NYLEKNIQLKLFINGKEE
-166 NNNDAVTT
+166 ATT

-195 YKNCDNVP
+195 IKQIDEP
-203 SWGGIS
+203 KWGGITT
-209 QNYKIGGQTGIK
+209 NGTTDGKGRLK
-221 VENGNEGASFT
+221 VENDNKGASFT

-245 SVYVTPFKEE
+245 SVYVTPFKY
-255 NYCLNDKYSLTVNNE
+255 NYYLHNEYSLTVNNE
-270 IIDYKTSVIETG
+270 IIDYQTKEIENVGKDETL
-282 VDGTEYDGNWAKYF
+282 YDGVWAKQF

-306 VKGNNTITFT
+306 VQGNNTITFT
-316 SKGWAGLIMDKIEFN
+316 SKSSAGLIMDKIEFA

-345 EAESDSVIVKQS
+345 EAESDSVTIKQI
-357 DNQKYDGITTNGTT
+357 DEPKWGGITTNGAT
-371 NGIGRLKVENEN
+371 NGIGRLKVENDN
-383 QGASFTFNVNS
+383 KGASFTFNVNS
-394 ESDVEANLMAYVTPK
+394 ESDVEANLTTYVTPK
-409 QFDYYLQDG
+409 KFDYYLHND
-418 YSLLINGLEMKYDA
+418 YSLLINGVEMNYET
-432 SIIKTPGK
+432 SVITTPGES
-440 DANYDGSW
+440 ATYEGAW

>member
-1 MKKTIKL
+1 MKL
-8 IFCLGS
+8 F
-14 LMSLLNINAT
+14 IN
-24 KNNDF
+24 
-29 LETTLLDNNEK
+29 
-40 ISLIGKRNA
+40 GK
-49 TSESLETS
+49 E
-57 KMFTQVGLKNGDY
+57 
-70 YLRFATAIKANE
+70 
-82 NLDNISTLNYTR
+82 
-94 IIEDNTKTA
+94 
-103 EAKTVY
+103 EA
-109 YGIASGENTY
+109 
-119 YYDGT
+119 
-124 DLTTDAKYRGQ
+124 
-135 YLWTCYTIKF
+135 
-145 KNASVS
+145 
-151 NYLEKNIQLKLVIND
+151 
-166 NNNDAVTT
+166 TT
-174 TTTLLENM
+174 TTTLLDNM

-195 YKNCDNVP
+195 YKDCANVP
-203 SWGGIS
+203 EWGGIS

-221 VENGNEGASFT
+221 VENGNKGASFT

-245 SVYVTPFKEE
+245 SVYVTPF
-255 NYCLNDKYSLTVNNE
+255 NYNYYLHDKYSLIVNNE
-270 IIDYKTSVIETG
+270 KINYQTKEIENVGKDETL
-282 VDGTEYDGNWAKYF
+282 YDGVWAKQF

-306 VKGNNTITFT
+306 VQGNNTITFT
-316 SKGWAGLIMDKIEFN
+316 SITDAGLIMDKIEFA

-357 DNQKYDGITTNGTT
+357 DNQTYDGITTNGTT

-394 ESDVEANLMAYVTPK
+394 ESDAEANLTTYVTPK
-409 QFDYYLQDG
+409 KFDYYLQDG
-418 YSLLINGLEMKYDA
+418 YSLLINGLEMKYNA
-432 SIIKTPGK
+432 SIITTPGK
-440 DANYDGSW
+440 DATYEGAW

>member
-109 YGIASGENTY
+109 YGISSGEETY
-119 YYDGT
+119 YYDGSK
-124 DLTTDAKYRGQ
+124 LTPDAKYRGQ

-151 NYLEKNIQLKLVIND
+151 NYLEKNIQLKLFINGKEE
-166 NNNDAVTT
+166 ATT
-174 TTTLLENM
+174 TTTLLDNM

-195 YKNCDNVP
+195 YKNCAKPQD
-203 SWGGIS
+203 GGITT
-209 QNYKIGGQTGIK
+209 NGTTDGKGRLK
-221 VENGNEGASFT
+221 VGNGNEGASFT

-245 SVYVTPFKEE
+245 SVYVTPFKY
-255 NYCLNDKYSLTVNNE
+255 NYYLHNEYSLTVNNE
-270 IIDYKTSVIETG
+270 KIDYQTNEIKDVGKDETL
-282 VDGTEYDGNWAKYF
+282 YDGVWAKQF

-306 VKGNNTITFT
+306 VQGNNTIKFT
-316 SKGWAGLIMDKIEFN
+316 AKGQAGLIMDKIEFN
-331 GLANLKEFGYECVI
+331 GLANLKEFGYECEI
-345 EAESDSVIVKQS
+345 EAESDSVTITQAEKPLWGGVSKGVYS
-357 DNQKYDGITTNGTT
+357 DTNTGY
-371 NGIGRLKVENEN
+371 LKVENDN
-383 QGASFTFNVNS
+383 AGSSFTFNINS
-394 ESDVEANLMAYVTPK
+394 STEGVAVLYTYVTPK
-409 QFDYYLQDG
+409 KYEDYKLNQQSD
-418 YSLLINGLEMKYDA
+418 LIINDTQITYESETVLKDETLED
-432 SIIKTPGK
+432 
-440 DANYDGSW
+440 NHW
-448 ATYFVEVKI
+448 ATYFRR
-457 GKIKLV
+457 IKVARIEL
-463 KGNNTIT
+463 KEGNNTIT
-470 FVAKNTAGLIMDK
+470 FKTKGWHGLMMDK
-483 IILTANTPISE
+483 IVLTSITSLSEIS
-494 ASK
+494 K

>member
-70 YLRFATAIKANE
+70 YLRFATAIKANG

-109 YGIASGENTY
+109 YGISSGEETY
-119 YYDGT
+119 YYDGSK
-124 DLTTDAKYRGQ
+124 LTPDAKYRGQ

-151 NYLEKNIQLKLVIND
+151 NYLEKNIQLKLFINGKEE
-166 NNNDAVTT
+166 ATT

-195 YKNCDNVP
+195 
-203 SWGGIS
+203 
-209 QNYKIGGQTGIK
+209 IK
-221 VENGNEGASFT
+221 QADE
-232 FNINSEYETYLMS
+232 
-245 SVYVTPFKEE
+245 P
-255 NYCLNDKYSLTVNNE
+255 
-270 IIDYKTSVIETG
+270 IDG
-282 VDGTEYDGNWAKYF
+282 
-296 VKVDIGMLHL
+296 
-306 VKGNNTITFT
+306 
-316 SKGWAGLIMDKIEFN
+316 
-331 GLANLKEFGYECVI
+331 
-345 EAESDSVIVKQS
+345 
-357 DNQKYDGITTNGTT
+357 GITTNGVT
-371 NGIGRLKVENEN
+371 NGIGRLKVENSN
-383 QGASFTFNVNS
+383 KGASFTFNVNS
-394 ESDVEANLMAYVTPK
+394 ESDVEANLTTYVTPK
-409 QFDYYLQDG
+409 SFNYYLHDD
-418 YSLLINGLEMKYDA
+418 YSLLINDVETKYKT
-432 SIIKTPGK
+432 SMVETPG
-440 DANYDGSW
+440 DSATYEGAW

>member
-57 KMFTQVGLKNGDY
+57 KMFTQAGLKDGDY
-70 YLRFATAIKANE
+70 YLRFATAIKVNG

-94 IIEDNTKTA
+94 IIEDNTNQV

-109 YGIASGENTY
+109 YGISSGENTY
-119 YYDGT
+119 YYDGSK
-124 DLTTDAKYRGQ
+124 LTTDASYRGQ

-151 NYLEKNIQLKLVIND
+151 NYLEKNIQMKLFINGKEE
-166 NNNDAVTT
+166 ATT

-195 YKNCDNVP
+195 YKDCVNPKD
-203 SWGGIS
+203 GGITT
-209 QNYKIGGQTGIK
+209 NGITDGKGRLK
-221 VENGNEGASFT
+221 VGNGNKDAYFT
-232 FNINSEYETYLMS
+232 FNIYSEYETYLAS
-245 SVYVTPFKEE
+245 SVYVTPFSY
-255 NYCLNDKYSLTVNNE
+255 NYYLHNEYSLTVNNE
-270 IIDYKTSVIETG
+270 IINYQTKEIENA
-282 VDGTEYDGNWAKYF
+282 GTDKSKYDGNWAKYF

-306 VKGNNTITFT
+306 VQGNNTITFT
-316 SKGWAGLIMDKIEFN
+316 SITTAGLIMDKIEFA
-331 GLANLKEFGYECVI
+331 GLANLKEFGYDCVI
-345 EAESDSVIVKQS
+345 EAESESVTITQAEKPLWGGVSKDIYS
-357 DNQKYDGITTNGTT
+357 DTNTGY
-371 NGIGRLKVENEN
+371 LKVENDN
-383 QGASFTFNVNS
+383 AGSSFTFNINS
-394 ESDVEANLMAYVTPK
+394 STEGIAVLYTYVTPK
-409 QFDYYLQDG
+409 KYEDYKLNQQSD
-418 YSLLINGLEMKYDA
+418 LIINGTQITYESEAVIKDETLED
-432 SIIKTPGK
+432 
-440 DANYDGSW
+440 NHW
-448 ATYFVEVKI
+448 ATYFRR
-457 GKIKLV
+457 IKVARIEL
-463 KGNNTIT
+463 KEGNNTIT
-470 FVAKNTAGLIMDK
+470 FKTKGWHGLMMDK
-483 IILTANTPISE
+483 IVLSSTTSLSEIS
-494 ASK
+494 K

>member
-57 KMFTQVGLKNGDY
+57 KMFTQAGLKDGDY
-70 YLRFATAIKANE
+70 YLRFATAIKVND

-94 IIEDNTKTA
+94 IIEDNIKPV
-103 EAKTVY
+103 EARTVY
-109 YGIASGENTY
+109 YGISSGENTY
-119 YYDGT
+119 YYDGSK
-124 DLTTDAKYRGQ
+124 LTTDASYRGQ

-151 NYLEKNIQLKLVIND
+151 NYLEKNIQMKLLINGKD
-166 NNNDAVTT
+166 KVTT
-174 TTTLLENM
+174 TTTLLDNM

-195 YKNCDNVP
+195 YKNCANVP
-203 SWGGIS
+203 EWGGIS

-232 FNINSEYETYLMS
+232 FNIYSEYETYLMS

-255 NYCLNDKYSLTVNNE
+255 NYRLNDKYSLTVNNE

-282 VDGTEYDGNWAKYF
+282 IDGTEYDGNWAKYF

-306 VKGNNTITFT
+306 VQGNNTITFT
-316 SKGWAGLIMDKIEFN
+316 SKGWAGLITDKIEFA
-331 GLANLKEFGYECVI
+331 GLANLKEFGYDCVI
-345 EAESDSVIVKQS
+345 EAESESVTITQAENPK
-357 DNQKYDGITTNGTT
+357 DGGITRGTYSETNTGY
-371 NGIGRLKVENEN
+371 LKVENN
-383 QGASFTFNVNS
+383 NAGSSFTFNINS
-394 ESDVEANLMAYVTPK
+394 STEDVAVLYTYVTPK
-409 QFDYYLQDG
+409 KYEDYKLNQQSD
-418 YSLLINGLEMKYDA
+418 LIINGTQITYESEAVLKDEKLED
-432 SIIKTPGK
+432 
-440 DANYDGSW
+440 NHW
-448 ATYFVEVKI
+448 ATYFRR
-457 GKIKLV
+457 IKVARIEL
-463 KGNNTIT
+463 KEGNNTIT
-470 FVAKNTAGLIMDK
+470 FKTKGWHGLMMDK
-483 IILTANTPISE
+483 IVLTSTTSLSEIS
-494 ASK
+494 K